1 LSKEFRNPVVVVGTL
16 SYEGGDPSTIRVSN
30 VAA

>member
-16 SYEGGDPSTIRVSN
+16 SYNGGDPSTVRVSN
-30 VAA
+30 VGS